1 MLVVAGSIGI
11 DPAKREAAIAAA
23 KEMMSATRQEP
34 GCRAYSFSLDLDD
47 PGRFHLF
54 EHWES
59 QAALDA
65 HFKTPHMARFSA
77 AVAALGVREA
87 AIQRYDI
94 SGGGPLR

>member
-1 MLVVAGSIGI
+1 MVVVAGSIGI

-23 KEMMSATRQEP
+23 KEVMAATRQEP
-34 GCRAYSFSLDLDD
+34 GCRSYAFSLDLDD

-65 HFKTPHMARFSA
+65 HFKTPHMARFNA
-77 AVAALGVREA
+77 AVAGLGMREA
-87 AIQRYDI
+87 AIQRYEV
-94 SGGGPLR
+94 SKVGPLR